1 MPLVEILIGTLGAPL
16 AKLLLKN
23 YLEDPAEAVGLSLID
38 LAKKK
43 IEGRLEQRTVQ
54 RQFEDL
60 GDKIAAQLASV
71 FRETDEVAIEAIAH
85 ELAKALDGHLS
96 AEFFLSHDLDPSR
109 LALELRR
116 VHPLPKGQFSAAE
129 EQLYDRA
136 LVEIARYVVEIVSK
150 LPKFEVTS
158 IKVSLRRLT
167 HIGDIVEETAKS
179 VRRIEEW
186 VREQETDTE
195 NQGYEM
201 EYRLA
206 VGRTLDYV
214 ELFGA
219 DLSMESKRQ
228 SLSVAYVSLNLESST
243 GRGEEGGSESFPVQ
257 AVLDSM
263 RPKSGRLLIRG
274 EAGSGKSTLF
284 RWTAIE
290 ASKGIRLP
298 VMRSG
303 RLVFDES
310 NIPEFWQAKI
320 PFLIRLR
327 DCKGGKLPSPD
338 DFPEMIAKE
347 LGKPPSNWVR
357 QILKAG
363 RGVVLLDGI
372 DEIPNLHRET
382 ARREIEAVVGAYP
395 ENYFLVS
402 TRPEAISEGWLAGL
416 GFREAR
422 VNPMSD
428 LDRERFIGKWH
439 EAVAEQLERM
449 GRPAKGIP
457 ELAAELKRQLLD
469 NPPVAR
475 LATNPLLCAM
485 ICALHRDRSQK
496 LPESQSEL
504 CEALCEVLLHRREW
518 EGGLDL
524 SSFPAP
530 YRRLTYPQKRAIVRE
545 IAHYMVLN
553 GESSI
558 TLDRAR
564 EKVADALRSLAEQS
578 DKNAEVV
585 CQALI
590 ERSGMLR
597 ETKPG
602 HIDFIHNTFK
612 EYLAADAFVDSK
624 DAGFIAKQALEDPV
638 WQRVALFAV
647 ATRRRGFADELIE
660 RILKAG
666 SGTRLWK
673 TRDSDSTRGQQLL
686 ALRCKAAALFV
697 APELED
703 RLQIIAETLFPPQSM
718 DDAEALATAGDAVV
732 AFLGYKPDLK
742 ADEAAAC
749 VRALRLIGTRR
760 ARLVLEE
767 YINDRRDSVVSE
779 LSQALN
785 PLSLPSI
792 QVRIWAGLKLAPWIA
807 SQVSDLSPLL
817 ELSGLQNL
825 NLSGTQVLDLSPLS
839 RLVHLQQLDLSVT
852 RISDLSP
859 LANLRGLQKLDL
871 SETRISD
878 ISPLSNLRNLEI
890 LHLSGTLVS
899 NLSSLFHLRCLQVL
913 FLRDTQVSDLSPL
926 SDLSG
931 LRDLHLGGTK
941 VADLSPL
948 SGLGDLQF
956 LNLGFTRVFDLTSLS
971 SLSGLENLDLHGSL
985 VSDLSPLSGLSSL
998 RRLDLRRSRVSDLT
1012 PLLAL
1017 RSLERI
1023 VVSPDI
1029 AYPTRLSGKLKFG

>member
-23 YLEDPAEAVGLSLID
+23 YLEDPAETVGLSLID

-43 IEGRLEQRTVQ
+43 IEDHLEQRNVQ
-54 RQFEDL
+54 RKFEDL
-60 GDKIAAQLASV
+60 GDKIAAQLAPL
-71 FRETDEVAIEAIAH
+71 FREIDDGAVKSLGH

-96 AEFFLSHDLDPSR
+96 ADFFLTHDLDPSR

-116 VHPLPKGQFSAAE
+116 VHPLPKGHFSAAE

-158 IKVSLRRLT
+158 IKVSLQRLT
-167 HIGDIVEETAKS
+167 HIGDIVAETAKS
-179 VRRIEEW
+179 VRQIEHW
-186 VREQETDTE
+186 VRKQESDTD
-195 NQGYEM
+195 NQGYET

-243 GRGEEGGSESFPVQ
+243 GQGEEGGSESFPVQ

-263 RPKSGRLLIRG
+263 SPPKSGRLLIRG

-298 VMRSG
+298 VVRSG
-303 RLVFDES
+303 QLVFDES
-310 NIPEFWQAKI
+310 NISHFWQAKI

-327 DCKGGKLPSPD
+327 DCKGGKLPPPNEI
-338 DFPEMIAKE
+338 PEIIAKE
-347 LGKPPSNWVR
+347 LGEPPSNWVR
-357 QILKAG
+357 QVLKTG
-363 RGVVLLDGI
+363 RGLVLLDGI

-382 ARREIEAVVGAYP
+382 ARREIEAVVRAYP
-395 ENYFLVS
+395 ESYFLVS
-402 TRPEAISEGWLAGL
+402 TRPEAVPESWLSGL
-416 GFREAR
+416 GFQEAR

-428 LDRERFIGKWH
+428 LDRERFIDKWH

-449 GRPAKGIP
+449 GRPAKGMP
-457 ELAAELKRQLLD
+457 ELATELKRQLLE

-504 CEALCEVLLHRREW
+504 CEALCEVLLHRREL
-518 EGGLDL
+518 ESDLDL
-524 SSFPAP
+524 LSFPEP
-530 YRRLTYPQKRAIVRE
+530 YRRLTYSQKRAIVRE

-558 TLDRAR
+558 TLERAR
-564 EKVADALRSLAEQS
+564 EKVADALRSLSEQS
-578 DKNAEVV
+578 DKDAEVV
-585 CQALI
+585 CRALV

-612 EYLAADAFVDSK
+612 EYLAADAFVDSR

-647 ATRRRGFADELIE
+647 ATRRKGFADELIE
-660 RILKAG
+660 RILQPG
-666 SGTRLWK
+666 SGARLWK
-673 TRDSDSTRGQQLL
+673 ALGKDPTRGQQLL

-703 RLQIIAETLFPPQSM
+703 RLRKIAETLFPPRSM
-718 DDAEALATAGDAVV
+718 EDAEALATAGDAVV
-732 AFLGYKPDLK
+732 VFLTCKPDLR

-760 ARLVLEE
+760 ARAVLEG
-767 YINDRRDSVVSE
+767 YRDDKRDSVLSE
-779 LSQALN
+779 LVQALN
-785 PLSLPSI
+785 PLSLPEI
-792 QVRIWAGLKLAPWIA
+792 QERLLAGRGLPEGVR
-807 SQVSDLSPLL
+807 SQIS
-817 ELSGLQNL
+817 N
-825 NLSGTQVLDLSPLS
+825 LSPLS
-839 RLVHLQQLDLSVT
+839 GLKGLQRLDLSGT
-852 RISDLSP
+852 R
-859 LANLRGLQKLDL
+859 
-871 SETRISD
+871 
-878 ISPLSNLRNLEI
+878 
-890 LHLSGTLVS
+890 
-899 NLSSLFHLRCLQVL
+899 
-913 FLRDTQVSDLSPL
+913 VSDLSPL
-926 SDLSG
+926 SGLKELQRLS
-931 LRDLHLGGTK
+931 LRGT
-941 VADLSPL
+941 
-948 SGLGDLQF
+948 Q
-956 LNLGFTRVFDLTSLS
+956 
-971 SLSGLENLDLHGSL
+971 
-985 VSDLSPLSGLSSL
+985 VSDLSPLSGLSGLYSL
-998 RRLDLRRSRVSDLT
+998 HLVGTQVSDLS
-1012 PLLAL
+1012 PLSGL
-1017 RSLERI
+1017 RGLQILDLSGTQ
-1023 VVSPDI
+1023 VSDLSPLSGLSTSVKIYVDSEI
-1029 AYPTRLSGKLKFG
+1029 SVPSCLKENVIRLSSREPTQDHDAAGSTPFRDSGA

>member
-23 YLEDPAEAVGLSLID
+23 YLEDPAEAIGLSLID

-43 IEGRLEQRTVQ
+43 IEGRLEQRAVQ

-71 FRETDEVAIEAIAH
+71 LRETDDVAVESIAH
-85 ELAKALDGHLS
+85 ELSKALDGHLS
-96 AEFFLSHDLDPSR
+96 SEFFLTHDLDPAR
-109 LALELRR
+109 LAVELRR

-158 IKVSLRRLT
+158 IKVSLQRLT

-179 VRRIEEW
+179 VRQIENW
-186 VREQETDTE
+186 VRKQESDTE
-195 NQGYEM
+195 NQGYET

-243 GRGEEGGSESFPVQ
+243 GRGEEEGSESFPVK

-263 RPKSGRLLIRG
+263 SPDAGRLLIRG

-298 VMRSG
+298 VPRIG
-303 RLVFDES
+303 KLIFDETNVS
-310 NIPEFWQAKI
+310 DLWQAKI

-327 DCKGGKLPSPD
+327 DCKGGKLPPPD

-347 LGKPPSNWVR
+347 LGEPPSNWVR
-357 QILKAG
+357 QVLRAG
-363 RGVVLLDGI
+363 RGLVLLDGI

-382 ARREIEAVVGAYP
+382 ARREIEAVVQAYP
-395 ENYFLVS
+395 ASYFLVS
-402 TRPEAISEGWLAGL
+402 TRPEAIPEGWLAGL
-416 GFREAR
+416 DFREAR

-428 LDRERFIGKWH
+428 LDRERFIDKWH

-449 GRPAKGIP
+449 GRSGKQLP
-457 ELAAELKRQLLD
+457 ELAAELKRQLLE

-524 SSFPAP
+524 SSFPEP
-530 YRRLTYPQKRAIVRE
+530 YRCLTYPQKRAIVRE
-545 IAHYMVLN
+545 IAHYMILN

-564 EKVADALRSLAEQS
+564 EKVADALRSLSEQS
-578 DKNAEVV
+578 EEDAEVV
-585 CQALI
+585 CQALV

-624 DAGFIAKQALEDPV
+624 DAGFIARQALEDPV

-660 RILKAG
+660 RILKTG
-666 SGTRLWK
+666 SGTRFWK
-673 TRDSDSTRGQQLL
+673 TIGSESTRERQLL

-697 APELED
+697 APELEEK
-703 RLQIIAETLFPPQSM
+703 LQTIAETLFPPQGM
-718 DDAEALATAGDAVV
+718 DDAEALATAGDAFV
-732 AFLGYKPDLK
+732 ALLGYRTDLK
-742 ADEAAAC
+742 AHEAAAC
-749 VRALRLIGTRR
+749 VRALRLIGTQR
-760 ARLVLEE
+760 ARSTLEE
-767 YINDRRDSVVSE
+767 YIDDRRDSVVSE
-779 LSQALN
+779 LAQALN
-785 PLSLPSI
+785 PLLLPGI
-792 QVRIWAGLKLAPWIA
+792 QVRVEAGLRLAPWIA

-817 ELSGLQNL
+817 ELDDLQSL
-825 NLSGTQVLDLSPLS
+825 DIAGTQAWDFSSLSRLMHLEQLDLSNTRLVDLSPLS
-839 RLVHLQQLDLSVT
+839 
-852 RISDLSP
+852 
-859 LANLRGLQKLDL
+859 NLRRLQKLDL
-871 SETRISD
+871 SETQVSD
-878 ISPLSNLRNLEI
+878 ISVLSGIRDLQILYLGGTKVSDLSPLSSLSGLEI
-890 LHLSGTLVS
+890 LV
-899 NLSSLFHLRCLQVL
+899 LRE
-913 FLRDTQVSDLSPL
+913 TQVSDLSPL
-926 SDLSG
+926 SGLLG
-931 LRDLHLGGTK
+931 LRDLNLSGTQ
-941 VADLSPL
+941 VMDLSPL
-948 SGLGDLQF
+948 SGLDGLRW
-956 LNLGFTRVFDLTSLS
+956 LNLSGTR
-971 SLSGLENLDLHGSL
+971 
-985 VSDLSPLSGLSSL
+985 VSDLSPLSALS
-998 RRLDLRRSRVSDLT
+998 
-1012 PLLAL
+1012 
-1017 RSLERI
+1017 SLERI
-1023 VVSPDI
+1023 VVD
-1029 AYPTRLSGKLKFG
+1029 SGVSVPFNLKAKVV

>member
-23 YLEDPAEAVGLSLID
+23 YLEDPAETVGLSLID

-43 IEGRLEQRTVQ
+43 IEDHLEQRTVQ
-54 RQFEDL
+54 RKFEDL
-60 GDKIAAQLASV
+60 GDKIAAQLAPL
-71 FRETDEVAIEAIAH
+71 FREIDDGAVKSLGY

-96 AEFFLSHDLDPSR
+96 AEFFLTHDLDPAR

-116 VHPLPKGQFSAAE
+116 VHSLPKGHFSPAE

-136 LVEIARYVVEIVSK
+136 LVETARYVVEIVNK
-150 LPKFEVTS
+150 LPKFEVAS
-158 IKVSLRRLT
+158 IKVSLRRLS
-167 HIGDIVEETAKS
+167 HIGDVVEETAKS

-186 VREQETDTE
+186 VRDQETDTE
-195 NQGYEM
+195 NQGYET

-243 GRGEEGGSESFPVQ
+243 GGGEEGSSESFPVQ
-257 AVLDSM
+257 AVLDRMS
-263 RPKSGRLLIRG
+263 PESGRLLIRG

-303 RLVFDES
+303 KLTFDEAKIS
-310 NIPEFWQAKI
+310 DFWQAKI

-347 LGKPPSNWVR
+347 LGEPPSNWVR
-357 QILKAG
+357 QVLKAG
-363 RGVVLLDGI
+363 RGLVLLDGI

-382 ARREIEAVVGAYP
+382 ARREIEAVIRAYP
-395 ENYFLVS
+395 GNYFLVS
-402 TRPEAISEGWLAGL
+402 TRPEAIPEGWLSGL

-428 LDRERFIGKWH
+428 LDRERFIDKWH

-449 GRPAKGIP
+449 GRPAKGMP

-504 CEALCEVLLHRREW
+504 CEALCEVLLHRREL
-518 EGGLDL
+518 ESDLDL
-524 SSFPAP
+524 LSFPEP
-530 YRRLTYPQKRAIVRE
+530 YRRLTYSQKRAIVRE

-558 TLDRAR
+558 TLERAR
-564 EKVADALRSLAEQS
+564 EKVADALRSLSEQS
-578 DKNAEVV
+578 DKDAEVV
-585 CQALI
+585 CRALV

-612 EYLAADAFVDSK
+612 EYLAADAFVDSR

-647 ATRRRGFADELIE
+647 ATKRKGFADELIE
-660 RILKAG
+660 RILQPG
-666 SGTRLWK
+666 SGARLWK
-673 TRDSDSTRGQQLL
+673 ALGKDATRGQQLL

-697 APELED
+697 APELEN
-703 RLQIIAETLFPPQSM
+703 RLQKIAETLFPPRSM

-732 AFLGYKPDLK
+732 VFLTCKPDLG

-749 VRALRLIGTRR
+749 IRALRLIGTRR
-760 ARLVLEE
+760 ARAVLEGYSE
-767 YINDRRDSVVSE
+767 DKRDSVLSE
-779 LSQALN
+779 LAQALN
-785 PLSLPSI
+785 PLSLPEI
-792 QVRIWAGLKLAPWIA
+792 QEKLLAGRGLPEGIR
-807 SQVSDLSPLL
+807 SQIYDLSPLSGLNGLQRLDLSGTRVSDLSPL
-817 ELSGLQNL
+817 SGLNELQ
-825 NLSGTQVLDLSPLS
+825 
-839 RLVHLQQLDLSVT
+839 RL
-852 RISDLSP
+852 
-859 LANLRGLQKLDL
+859 NLRG
-871 SETRISD
+871 
-878 ISPLSNLRNLEI
+878 
-890 LHLSGTLVS
+890 
-899 NLSSLFHLRCLQVL
+899 
-913 FLRDTQVSDLSPL
+913 TQVSDLSPL
-926 SDLSG
+926 SSLSG
-931 LRDLHLGGTK
+931 LQSLHLVGTQ
-941 VADLSPL
+941 VSDLSPL
-948 SGLGDLQF
+948 AGLRGLQI
-956 LNLGFTRVFDLTSLS
+956 LD
-971 SLSGLENLDLHGSL
+971 LSGTQ
-985 VSDLSPLSGLSSL
+985 VSDLSPLSGLSTSVKIYV
-998 RRLDLRRSRVSDLT
+998 DYEVSVPSCLK
-1012 PLLAL
+1012 
-1017 RSLERI
+1017 EN
-1023 VVSPDI
+1023 VVKLW
-1029 AYPTRLSGKLKFG
+1029 AETTTASGKA